1 MAVGHQV
8 MGRQL
13 IPGAL
18 HGTKIEPKKIRR
30 GGIAVEAHPVLVAD
44 RSPSAGRPAAA
55 AGAAWLYL
63 AGVYG

>member
-8 MGRQL
+8 VGRQL

-44 RSPSAGRPAAA
+44 RSQEEVQRDGFA
-55 AGAAWLYL
+55 
-63 AGVYG
+63 